1 MRHDSLRVAVAS
13 PPASVAAA
21 GGDRG
26 GRRAPEQRANLAEA
40 PIAPEQKRPD
50 VRLDVRHPVASDG
63 AEPSVSARPG
73 AVPVGAVA
81 AAVRVRVV
89 TNCSPSTPIP
99 STLAVVR
106 AVAEVSAGNRAHA

>member
-1 MRHDSLRVAVAS
+1 MNLPIRQIDAFSEGPFTGNPAAV
-13 PPASVAAA
+13 V
-21 GGDRG
+21 
-26 GRRAPEQRANLAEA
+26 LLEA

-73 AVPVGAVA
+73 AVPVGSVA
-81 AAVRVRVV
+81 AAVRVRVF
-89 TNCSPSTPIP
+89 TPSTVPP